1 MSKFDWNLNSAPLLL
16 FFLSSCKHG
25 TVMLQFGYQPPLM
38 GGWIYDSSCM
48 SDDVFDVGMRF
59 E

>member
-1 MSKFDWNLNSAPLLL
+1 MSKFDWNLNSAPLLW

-25 TVMLQFGYQPPLM
+25 AVMFQFGYQPPPVPA
-38 GGWIYDSSCM
+38 WIYDFSCT
-48 SDDVFDVGMRF
+48 SLDISDVGMRF